1 MSYFEKIDNSKY
13 MLAAAAIIASLS
25 KETLLSELGNCFPD
39 LFKNDIL
46 QIIITTSSM
55 FIFVRDARI
64 SINAALLL
72 YIIIQLVYYFTNRE
86 DCLDKIAKSK

>member
-46 QIIITTSSM
+46 QIIIT
-55 FIFVRDARI
+55 I
-64 SINAALLL
+64 LLL
-72 YIIIQLVYYFTNRE
+72 KEVIVITFS
-86 DCLDKIAKSK
+86 KID